1 MNAVT
6 SAAFSAAEDS
16 AFPHG
21 NLARAWLARTD
32 RALKNALQ
40 LEAGAPEHLTQAMSY
55 AGLVGGKRIR
65 PFLVYASGYALG
77 LDPRTL
83 DSAACAVELVHAYSL
98 VHDDLPA
105 MDDDDFRR
113 GRPTTHRAFGEATAI
128 LAGDALHTLAFAQLA
143 KSTLPADA
151 RIRMVAVL
159 ADALGAA
166 GMAGGQAIDLALTGK
181 NVTLDTLRDMHAR
194 KTGALIQA
202 ATRMG
207 CCALRDADDAA
218 THALDHYSSTLG
230 LAFQV
235 WDDVLDVTGDL
246 ASLGKDPGSDLAANK
261 ATFVRVLGLDGAKLE
276 AQRLCD
282 AALVAL
288 DGFDQR
294 ADPLRSLAHY
304 VIHRDH

>member
-1 MNAVT
+1 MTSVTAAAVSVEHT
-6 SAAFSAAEDS
+6 
-16 AFPHG
+16 AFPQG
-21 NLARAWLARTD
+21 SLAQSWLTRTD
-32 RALKNALQ
+32 RALKTALQ
-40 LEAGAPEHLTQAMSY
+40 LEAGAPPQLAEAMRY

-77 LDPRTL
+77 ADPRTL
-83 DSAACAVELVHAYSL
+83 DAAACAVELVHAYSL

-113 GRPTTHRAFGEATAI
+113 GRPTTHRAFGEANAI

-143 KSTLPADA
+143 KSSLSSDV
-151 RIRMVAVL
+151 RIRMVEVL
-159 ADALGAA
+159 ADALGAI

-181 NVTLDTLRDMHAR
+181 DATLDILRDMHAR
-194 KTGALIQA
+194 KTGALIRA

-207 CCALRDADDAA
+207 CCAARPAQDPQSLAIDRYAEA
-218 THALDHYSSTLG
+218 LG

-261 ATFVRVLGLDGAKLE
+261 ATFVRLLGLEGARTE
-276 AQRLCD
+276 ARRLCEE
-282 AALVAL
+282 ALTAL
-288 DGFDQR
+288 ADFDQR
-294 ADPLRSLAHY
+294 AEPLRSLAHY
-304 VIHRDH
+304 VIQRDH

>member
-1 MNAVT
+1 MTSVTAAAV
-6 SAAFSAAEDS
+6 SAEHT
-16 AFPHG
+16 FPHG
-21 NLARAWLARTD
+21 ALAQSWLARSD

-40 LEAGAPEHLTQAMSY
+40 LEPGVPTQLAEAMRY

-77 LDPRTL
+77 VDPGTL
-83 DSAACAVELVHAYSL
+83 DAAACAVELVHAYSL

-143 KSTLPADA
+143 QSELSSAT
-151 RIRMVAVL
+151 RIRMVEVL
-159 ADALGAA
+159 ADALGAV

-181 NVTLDTLRDMHAR
+181 EATLETLRDMHAR
-194 KTGALIQA
+194 KTGALIRA
-202 ATRMG
+202 AARMG
-207 CCALRDADDAA
+207 CCAAGDANDPQTQAMDRYAEA
-218 THALDHYSSTLG
+218 LG

-261 ATFVRVLGLDGAKLE
+261 ATFVRLLGLDGARAE

-282 AALVAL
+282 EALAALSC
-288 DGFDQR
+288 FDQR
-294 ADPLRSLAHY
+294 AEPLRSLAHY
-304 VIHRDH
+304 VIQRDH